1 MKLCFTMYFYVF
13 LINFTILNNCKIIII
28 CFACMTQKCK
38 QFKLTHVIHD
48 NLFKTFVMSQIG
60 NYEYKNAVNNLIIII
75 LVYLP

>member
-1 MKLCFTMYFYVF
+1 
-13 LINFTILNNCKIIII
+13 
-28 CFACMTQKCK
+28 MTQKCK